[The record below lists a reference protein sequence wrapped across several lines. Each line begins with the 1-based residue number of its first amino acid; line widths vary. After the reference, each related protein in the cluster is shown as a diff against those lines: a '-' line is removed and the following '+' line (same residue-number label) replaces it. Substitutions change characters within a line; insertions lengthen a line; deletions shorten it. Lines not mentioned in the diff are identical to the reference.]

1 MENEIRDHFVATC
14 CSNKLRKIL
23 LCEQNLT
30 LTKLQE
36 IFRNEETANTQTSD
50 IELEKLKGP
59 VNRLSKTF
67 YKGSCT
73 LRKEMFCMWG

>member
-1 MENEIRDHFVATC
+1 MENEIRDHFVAMC

-36 IFRNEETANTQTSD
+36 IFRNETANRQASD
-50 IELEKLKGP
+50 IELEKLNGP

-67 YKGSCT
+67 YKGSCP
-73 LRKEMFCMWG
+73 LR